1 MIQRIEILAVGS
13 RGEQKK
19 KRADVERAVTSRF
32 IFHICSQVSVA
43 PGILATAGN
52 VVASSCLQQLGAT
65 KYKRSTSNE
74 ILYRNAKSSNVTAN
88 RADATASPALSLS
101 QVC

>member
-1 MIQRIEILAVGS
+1 MIQRIEVLAVGS

-32 IFHICSQVSVA
+32 ISHICSQVSVA

-52 VVASSCLQQLGAT
+52 VVGLNCLQQIKAT

-74 ILYRNAKSSNVTAN
+74 RLYRNAKSSFVAAN
-88 RADATASPALSLS
+88 RADATASPALSLRG
-101 QVC
+101 VV